1 MNPIYRHSFADVF
14 FKTGIINAN
23 TGALITSGDAV
34 QNRYYSTYVS
44 VSNVYPRVLLIN
56 TGVARGAF
64 YDSDKKFIS
73 SFIGVT
79 TGSVD
84 IPNNAYYLRFVVYKT
99 SYNAGTV
106 FARLGTATAQN
117 LVYGRKANPIY
128 KDDFAK
134 EYELETNQRF
144 YRAKLSGKISF
155 IRDDYDFINTRPFD
169 YEFLYGIDK
178 SNDGGK
184 TWVPYFSGKFMKT
197 DCTFV
202 DYDKKVTVQPD
213 VIDDYNEVLAGLEK
227 EYNLITLAPSIQRI
241 TINKRPL
248 IQIYV
253 PGDSIVSCFLGG
265 TNWEQ
270 DANATTDQS
279 LITKRGNLGGYNF
292 SLCNIL
298 KEIQITSNGSPAVI
312 SGLYTGRMATGA
324 SSDSF
329 EGKLYPELNVNYYIF
344 ISQQTI
350 KGTPFGI
357 AIVEIRKHSDDTVMF
372 RYTKTTQ
379 GPFDTLEFNLT
390 AVEGSGATGTMH
402 ADMKSYNIYAR
413 YLVDVDKIEDL
424 ETDQIATNDIVD
436 NNRNYRRVIGYA
448 IDVAFISNNFSD
460 TPTEWGLA
468 DNGKYFA
475 PPYSIY
481 EQTFYPIARSTWR
494 YASLWFGFYLM
505 DWILEEKARKAY
517 TLRDAFPVA
526 SCISVLLNQIAPGVT
541 HAATAEYS
549 QFLYSGN
556 NPISGLNFRLLVSQK
571 TNIINGEYQQPAQKA
586 PTTLQQFT
594 NMLRDCFKCYWFI
607 EDGKFKIEHIQ
618 YFRNGGSYS
627 GGAILS
633 HDLTKELNL
642 RNGKPWA
649 FNTSEYSFD
658 KVDLPERYQFEWM
671 DDVTEAFEGLPI
683 QVISKYVTPGK
694 VEEINISNFTSDIDM
709 MLLNPGNMSSD
720 GFALFAAVPPTSGS
734 QWILPFTKQTV
745 NGVEY
750 YLQNGYLAFINLQ
763 SPYWMYDLPARRVSI
778 NGSEV
783 YAYGIERKKKQ
794 TFSFPANDD
803 PNPMQLI
810 KTYIGNGQ
818 IDKLSVNLCSRSIKT
833 TLKYDTE

>member
-14 FKTGIINAN
+14 FKTGIINTN

-44 VSNVYPRVLLIN
+44 VSDVYPRVLLIN
-56 TGVARGAF
+56 AGVDRGAF

-117 LVYGRKANPIY
+117 LIYGRKANPIY
-128 KDDFAK
+128 KDDLAK

-213 VIDDYNEVLAGLEK
+213 TIDDYNEVLAGLEK

-270 DANATTDQS
+270 DANATTNQKA
-279 LITKRGNLGGYNF
+279 LVKTYHF
-292 SLCNIL
+292 ALCNIL
-298 KEIQITSNGSPAVI
+298 KEIQITSEGSPAVI
-312 SGLYTGRMATGA
+312 SGLYSGRMATGA
-324 SSDSF
+324 SADAF
-329 EGKLYPELNVNYYIF
+329 TGNLYPELNVNYYIY
-344 ISQQTI
+344 ISQQRTD
-350 KGTPFGI
+350 GLPVGI
-357 AIVEIRKHSDDTVMF
+357 VLVEIRRRSDDVAMF
-372 RYTKTTQ
+372 RYQKTTQ
-379 GPFDTLEFNLT
+379 EPFDTLQFDLQ
-390 AVEGSGATGTMH
+390 AVGGSGATGVMH

-413 YLVDVDKIEDL
+413 YLCDVEKIDDL
-424 ETDQIATNDIVD
+424 NTYPLPADDIVD
-436 NNRNYRRVIGYA
+436 NNRNYRRAIGYA

-481 EQTFYPIARSTWR
+481 GQTFYPIARSTWR
-494 YASLWFGFYLM
+494 YASLWFGFSLT
-505 DWILEEKARKAY
+505 DWILEERARKAY

-526 SCISVLLNQIAPGVT
+526 SCISVLLKQIAPDVT

-549 QFLYSGN
+549 QFLYGGN

-571 TNIINGEYQQPAQKA
+571 TNIINGEYQQPTQKA

-671 DDVTEAFEGLPI
+671 DDVTAAFEGLPI

-745 NGVEY
+745 NGVKY
-750 YLQNGYLAFINLQ
+750 FLQNGYLAFINLQ
-763 SPYWMYDLPARRVSI
+763 SLYWLYDLPARRVSI

-783 YAYGIERKKKQ
+783 YARGIERKKKQ
-794 TFSFPANDD
+794 TFSFPAIDD

-818 IDKLSVNLCSRSIKT
+818 VDKLSVNLHSRSIKT

>member
-1 MNPIYRHSFADVF
+1 MNPIYRFGFVNTFFVDGFAVGTDE
-14 FKTGIINAN
+14 TH
-23 TGALITSGDAV
+23 TSP
-34 QNRYYSTYVS
+34 NYSYTKEYIP
-44 VSNVYPRVLLIN
+44 VSNIYPRKLFMSSAPEN
-56 TGVARGAF
+56 AGVW
-64 YDSDKKFIS
+64 YDSNKKIIS
-73 SFIGVT
+73 NF
-79 TGSVD
+79 GSNPPAANVEFD
-84 IPNNAYYLRFVVYKT
+84 IPNNAYYVRVNFSLASRRAGTAWLRF
-99 SYNAGTV
+99 GTMDV
-106 FARLGTATAQN
+106 DNYIAPYIVHPN
-117 LVYGRKANPIY
+117 Y
-128 KDDFAK
+128 KDDLAK

-144 YRAKLSGKISF
+144 YRAKLSGKLSF
-155 IRDDYDFINTRPFD
+155 IRDDYDYINNKPFD
-169 YEFLYGIDK
+169 TTFLLQIEK

-184 TWVPYFSGKFMKT
+184 TWTSYFSGQFMKT

-202 DYDKKVTVQPD
+202 DYDKKITVQPD
-213 VIDDYNEVLAGLEK
+213 VIDEYNDVLAGLEK
-227 EYNLITLAPSIQRI
+227 EYNLITLAPTIQRI

-253 PGDSIVSCFLGG
+253 PGDSVVSCFLGG
-265 TNWEQ
+265 TNWAQ

-279 LITKRGNLGGYNF
+279 ALIQTYHF
-292 SLCNIL
+292 ALCNIL
-298 KEIQITSNGSPAVI
+298 KEIQITSHGSPAVI
-312 SGLYTGRMATGA
+312 SGLYSGRMATGA
-324 SSDSF
+324 TPGTF
-329 EGKLYPELNVNYYIF
+329 TGNLYPELNVNYYIF

-350 KGTPFGI
+350 EGTPFGI
-357 AIVEIRKHSDDTVMF
+357 AIVEIRKRSDDTVMF
-372 RYTKTTQ
+372 RYTKATQ
-379 GPFDTLEFNLT
+379 GPFDTLEFDLT

-413 YLVDVDKIEDL
+413 YLVDVDKIDDL

-481 EQTFYPIARSTWR
+481 GQTFYPIARSTWR

-671 DDVTEAFEGLPI
+671 DDVTAAFEGLPI

-734 QWILPFTKQTV
+734 QWILPFTRQTI

-750 YLQNGYLAFINLQ
+750 FLQNGYLAFINLQ

-794 TFSFPANDD
+794 TFSFPAIDD

-818 IDKLSVNLCSRSIKT
+818 VDKLSVNLHSRSIKA

>member
-1 MNPIYRHSFADVF
+1 MNPIYRFGFVNTFFVDGFAVGTDG
-14 FKTGIINAN
+14 TH
-23 TGALITSGDAV
+23 TSP
-34 QNRYYSTYVS
+34 NYSYTKEYIP
-44 VSNVYPRVLLIN
+44 VSNIYPRKLFMSSAPEN
-56 TGVARGAF
+56 AGVW
-64 YDSDKKFIS
+64 YDSNKNIIS
-73 SFIGVT
+73 NF
-79 TGSVD
+79 GSNPPAANVEFD
-84 IPNNAYYLRFVVYKT
+84 IPNNAYYVRVNFSLSSRR
-99 SYNAGTV
+99 AGS
-106 FARLGTATAQN
+106 AWLRLGTMDADNYIAPYIVHPN
-117 LVYGRKANPIY
+117 Y
-128 KDDFAK
+128 KDDLAK

-144 YRAKLSGKISF
+144 YRAKLSGKLSF
-155 IRDDYDFINTRPFD
+155 IRDDYDYINNKPFD
-169 YEFLYGIDK
+169 TTFLLLIEK

-184 TWVPYFSGKFMKT
+184 TWTSYYSGQFMKT
-197 DCTFV
+197 DCTFI

-213 VIDDYNEVLAGLEK
+213 TIDEYNDVLAGLEK
-227 EYNLITLAPSIQRI
+227 EYNLITLAPAIQRI

-270 DANATTDQS
+270 DANATTDQNA
-279 LITKRGNLGGYNF
+279 LVRTYHF
-292 SLCNIL
+292 ALCNIL
-298 KEIQITSNGSPAVI
+298 KEIQITSHGSPAVI

-324 SSDSF
+324 TPGVF
-329 EGKLYPELNVNYYIF
+329 AGNLYPELNVNYYIF
-344 ISQQTI
+344 IFQQTI
-350 KGTPFGI
+350 DGTPFGI
-357 AIVEIRKHSDDTVMF
+357 ALVEIRRRSDDVAMF
-372 RYTKTTQ
+372 RYQKATTA
-379 GPFDTLEFNLT
+379 PFDTLEFDLT

-413 YLVDVDKIEDL
+413 YLCDVETIGDL
-424 ETDQIATNDIVD
+424 NTYPLPTDDIVG
-436 NNRNYRRVIGYA
+436 NNINYRRAIGYA

-481 EQTFYPIARSTWR
+481 GQTFYPIARSTWR

-505 DWILEEKARKAY
+505 DWILEEQARKAY

-526 SCISVLLNQIAPGVT
+526 SCISVLLNQIAPGIK
-541 HAATAEYS
+541 HEATAEYS
-549 QFLYSGN
+549 QFLYGSS
-556 NPISGLNFRLLVSQK
+556 NPISGLTFRLLVSQK

-594 NMLRDCFKCYWFI
+594 NMLRDCFKCYWYI
-607 EDGKFKIEHIQ
+607 DGGKFKIEHIQ
-618 YFRNGGSYS
+618 FFKNGGSYG
-627 GGAILS
+627 GGAIIS
-633 HDLTKELNL
+633 RDLTKEINL
-642 RNGKPWA
+642 RNGLPWA

-658 KVDLPERYQFEWM
+658 KVDLAERYQFEWM
-671 DDVTEAFEGLPI
+671 DDVTTPFEGLPI

-694 VEEINISNFTSDIDM
+694 IEEINISNFTSDIDM
-709 MLLNPGNMSSD
+709 MLLNPSNMSSD

-734 QWILPFTKQTV
+734 QWILPFTRQTI

-750 YLQNGYLAFINLQ
+750 FLQNGYLAFINLQ
-763 SPYWMYDLPARRVSI
+763 SPYWMYDLPARRVSV

-794 TFSFPANDD
+794 TFSFPATDD

-818 IDKLSVNLCSRSIKT
+818 VDKLSVNLHSRSIKA

>member
-1 MNPIYRHSFADVF
+1 MNPIYRHSFVNAF
-14 FKTGIINAN
+14 LANGSISHITGNINGN
-23 TGALITSGDAV
+23 ST
-34 QNRYYSTYVS
+34 NFYYTRTFVP
-44 VSNVYPRVLLIN
+44 VGNVYPRKLFQN
-56 TGVARGAF
+56 FTTQSGGAF
-64 YDSDKKFIS
+64 YDSNKKI
-73 SFIGVT
+73 IGGW
-79 TGSVD
+79 GSNPSATNTEFD
-84 IPNNAYYLRFVVYKT
+84 IPSNAAYIRFNVIKAHYA
-99 SYNAGTV
+99 NGT
-106 FARLGTATAQN
+106 AWLRLGTLDAPNVLQGQT
-117 LVYGRKANPIY
+117 VHPIY
-128 KDDFAK
+128 KDDLAK

-144 YRAKLSGKISF
+144 YRAKLSGKITF
-155 IRDDYDFINTRPFD
+155 VRDDYDYINRQSFD
-169 YEFLYGIDK
+169 NEFLYCIEK
-178 SNDGGK
+178 SDDGGR
-184 TWVPYFSGKFMKT
+184 TWFQYFQGKFMKT
-197 DCTFV
+197 DCTFT
-202 DYDKKVTVQPD
+202 DYDKKVVVQPD
-213 VIDDYNEVLAGLEK
+213 AIDDYNDVLAGLEK
-227 EYNLITLAPSIQRI
+227 EYNLITLAPTIQRI

-253 PGDSIVSCFLGG
+253 PGDSVVSCFLGG

-270 DANATTDQS
+270 DANATTDQNA
-279 LITKRGNLGGYNF
+279 LVQTYHF
-292 SLCNIL
+292 ALCNIL

-312 SGLYTGRMATGA
+312 SGLYTGRMATG
-324 SSDSF
+324 SSADTF
-329 EGKLYPELNVNYYIF
+329 EGKLYPELNVNYYIY
-344 ISQQTI
+344 ISQQRI
-350 KGTPFGI
+350 NGGLPFGI
-357 AIVEIRKHSDDTVMF
+357 ALVEIRRQSDDVAMF
-372 RYTKTTQ
+372 RYSKATTS
-379 GPFDTLEFNLT
+379 PFDTLEFDLT

-413 YLVDVDKIEDL
+413 YLCDVEKIGDL
-424 ETDQIATNDIVD
+424 NTYPLPADDIVD
-436 NNRNYRRVIGYA
+436 NNRNYRRAIGYA

-475 PPYSIY
+475 PPYSIFG
-481 EQTFYPIARSTWR
+481 QTFYPIARSTWR

-526 SCISVLLNQIAPGVT
+526 SCISVLLNQIAPGIT

-671 DDVTEAFEGLPI
+671 DDVTAAFEGLPI

-734 QWILPFTKQTV
+734 QWILPFTRQTI

-750 YLQNGYLAFINLQ
+750 FLQNGYLAFINLQ
-763 SPYWMYDLPARRVSI
+763 SPYWLYDLPARRVSI

-818 IDKLSVNLCSRSIKT
+818 VDKLSVNLCSRNIKA

>member
-1 MNPIYRHSFADVF
+1 MNPIYRFGFVNTFFVDGFAVGTDG
-14 FKTGIINAN
+14 TH
-23 TGALITSGDAV
+23 TSP
-34 QNRYYSTYVS
+34 NYSYTKEYIP
-44 VSNVYPRVLLIN
+44 VSNIYPRKLFMSSAPEN
-56 TGVARGAF
+56 AGVW
-64 YDSDKKFIS
+64 YDSNKNIIS
-73 SFIGVT
+73 NF
-79 TGSVD
+79 GSNPPAANVEFD
-84 IPNNAYYLRFVVYKT
+84 IPNNAYYVRVNFSLSSRR
-99 SYNAGTV
+99 AGS
-106 FARLGTATAQN
+106 AWLRLGTMDADNYIAPYIVHPN
-117 LVYGRKANPIY
+117 Y
-128 KDDFAK
+128 KDDLAK

-144 YRAKLSGKISF
+144 YRAKLSGKLSF
-155 IRDDYDFINTRPFD
+155 IRDDYDYINNKPFD
-169 YEFLYGIDK
+169 TTFLLLIEK

-184 TWVPYFSGKFMKT
+184 TWTSYYSGQFMKT
-197 DCTFV
+197 DCTFI

-213 VIDDYNEVLAGLEK
+213 TIDEYNDVLAGLEK
-227 EYNLITLAPSIQRI
+227 EYNLITLAPAIQRI

-270 DANATTDQS
+270 DANATTDQNA
-279 LITKRGNLGGYNF
+279 LVRTYHF
-292 SLCNIL
+292 ALCNIL
-298 KEIQITSNGSPAVI
+298 KEIQITSHGSPAVI

-324 SSDSF
+324 TPGVF
-329 EGKLYPELNVNYYIF
+329 TGNLYPELNVNYYIF
-344 ISQQTI
+344 IFQQTI
-350 KGTPFGI
+350 DGTPFGI
-357 AIVEIRKHSDDTVMF
+357 ALVEIRRRSDDVAMF
-372 RYTKTTQ
+372 RYQKATTA
-379 GPFDTLEFNLT
+379 PFDTLEFDLT

-413 YLVDVDKIEDL
+413 YLCDVETIGDL
-424 ETDQIATNDIVD
+424 NTYPLPTDDIVD
-436 NNRNYRRVIGYA
+436 NNRNYRRAIGYT

-481 EQTFYPIARSTWR
+481 GQTFYPIARSTWR

-505 DWILEEKARKAY
+505 DWILEEQARKAY

-526 SCISVLLNQIAPGVT
+526 SCISVLLNQIAPGIK
-541 HAATAEYS
+541 HEATAEYS
-549 QFLYSGN
+549 QFLYGSS
-556 NPISGLNFRLLVSQK
+556 NPISGLTFRLLVSQK

-594 NMLRDCFKCYWFI
+594 NMLRDCFKCYWYI
-607 EDGKFKIEHIQ
+607 DGGKFKIEHIQ
-618 YFRNGGSYS
+618 FFKNGGSYG
-627 GGAILS
+627 GGAIIS
-633 HDLTKELNL
+633 RDLTKEINL
-642 RNGKPWA
+642 RNGLPWA

-658 KVDLPERYQFEWM
+658 KVDLAERYQFEWM
-671 DDVTEAFEGLPI
+671 DDVTTPFEGLPI

-694 VEEINISNFTSDIDM
+694 IEEINISNFTSDIDM

-734 QWILPFTKQTV
+734 QWILPFTRQTI

-750 YLQNGYLAFINLQ
+750 FLQNGYLAFINLQ
-763 SPYWMYDLPARRVSI
+763 SPYWMYDLPARRVSV

-794 TFSFPANDD
+794 TFSFPATDD

-818 IDKLSVNLCSRSIKT
+818 VDKLSVNLHSRSIKA

>member
-1 MNPIYRHSFADVF
+1 MNPIYRHSFVNAF
-14 FKTGIINAN
+14 LANGAISHTTGNINGN
-23 TGALITSGDAV
+23 STKF
-34 QNRYYSTYVS
+34 YYTRTFVP
-44 VSNVYPRVLLIN
+44 VGNVYPRKLFQN
-56 TGVARGAF
+56 FTTQSGGAF
-64 YDSDKKFIS
+64 YDSNKKI
-73 SFIGVT
+73 IGGW
-79 TGSVD
+79 GSDPSATNTEFD
-84 IPNNAYYLRFVVYKT
+84 IPSNAAYIRFNVSKAQYA
-99 SYNAGTV
+99 NGT
-106 FARLGTATAQN
+106 AWLRLGTLDAPNVLQGQT
-117 LVYGRKANPIY
+117 VHPIY
-128 KDDFAK
+128 KDDLAK

-144 YRAKLSGKISF
+144 YRAKLSGKITF
-155 IRDDYDFINTRPFD
+155 VRDDYDYINRQSFD
-169 YEFLYGIDK
+169 NEFLYCIEK
-178 SNDGGK
+178 SDDGGR
-184 TWVPYFSGKFMKT
+184 TWFQYFQGKFMKT
-197 DCTFV
+197 DCTFT
-202 DYDKKVTVQPD
+202 DYDKKVVVQPD
-213 VIDDYNEVLAGLEK
+213 AIDDYNDVLAGLEK
-227 EYNLITLAPSIQRI
+227 EYNLITLAPTIQRI

-253 PGDSIVSCFLGG
+253 PGDSVVSCFLGG

-270 DANATTDQS
+270 DANATTDQNA
-279 LITKRGNLGGYNF
+279 LVQTYHF
-292 SLCNIL
+292 ALCNIL

-324 SSDSF
+324 SADVF
-329 EGKLYPELNVNYYIF
+329 EGKLYPELNVNYYIY
-344 ISQQTI
+344 ISQQRI
-350 KGTPFGI
+350 NGGLPFGI
-357 AIVEIRKHSDDTVMF
+357 AVVEIRKQSDDTVMF
-372 RYTKTTQ
+372 RYQKVTQ
-379 GPFDTLEFNLT
+379 EPFDTLEFDLT

-413 YLVDVDKIEDL
+413 YLCDVEKIEDL
-424 ETDQIATNDIVD
+424 NTYPLPADDIVD
-436 NNRNYRRVIGYA
+436 NNRNYRRAIGYA

-481 EQTFYPIARSTWR
+481 GQTFYPIARSTWR

-526 SCISVLLNQIAPGVT
+526 SCISVLLNQIAPGIT

-671 DDVTEAFEGLPI
+671 DDVTAAFEGLPI

-734 QWILPFTKQTV
+734 QWILPFTRQTI

-750 YLQNGYLAFINLQ
+750 FLQNGYLAFINLQ
-763 SPYWMYDLPARRVSI
+763 SPYWLYDLPARRVSI

-783 YAYGIERKKKQ
+783 YARGIERKKKQ

-810 KTYIGNGQ
+810 KTYLGNGQ
-818 IDKLSVNLCSRSIKT
+818 VDKLSVNLCSRSIKT

>member
-1 MNPIYRHSFADVF
+1 MNPIYRHSFVNAF
-14 FKTGIINAN
+14 LANGAISHITGNINGN
-23 TGALITSGDAV
+23 ST
-34 QNRYYSTYVS
+34 NFYYTRTFVP
-44 VSNVYPRVLLIN
+44 VGNVYPRKLFQN
-56 TGVARGAF
+56 FTTQSGGAF
-64 YDSDKKFIS
+64 YDSNKKI
-73 SFIGVT
+73 IGGW
-79 TGSVD
+79 GSDPSATNTEFD
-84 IPNNAYYLRFVVYKT
+84 IPSNAAYIRFNVIKAHYA
-99 SYNAGTV
+99 NGT
-106 FARLGTATAQN
+106 AWLRLGTLDAPNVLQGQT
-117 LVYGRKANPIY
+117 VHPIY
-128 KDDFAK
+128 KDDLAK
-134 EYELETNQRF
+134 EYELENNQRF
-144 YRAKLSGKISF
+144 YRAKLSGKITF
-155 IRDDYDFINTRPFD
+155 VRDDYDYINRQSFD
-169 YEFLYGIDK
+169 NEFLYCIEK
-178 SNDGGK
+178 SDDGGR
-184 TWVPYFSGKFMKT
+184 TWFQYFQGKFMKT
-197 DCTFV
+197 DCTFT
-202 DYDKKVTVQPD
+202 DYDKKVVVQPD
-213 VIDDYNEVLAGLEK
+213 AIDDYNDVLAGLEK
-227 EYNLITLAPSIQRI
+227 EYNLITLAPTIQRI

-253 PGDSIVSCFLGG
+253 PGDSVVSCFLGG

-270 DANATTDQS
+270 DANATTDQNA
-279 LITKRGNLGGYNF
+279 LVQTYNF
-292 SLCNIL
+292 ALCNIL
-298 KEIQITSNGSPAVI
+298 KEIQITSHGSPAVI

-324 SSDSF
+324 SADVF
-329 EGKLYPELNVNYYIF
+329 KGKLYPELNVNYYIY
-344 ISQQTI
+344 ISQQRI
-350 KGTPFGI
+350 NGGLPFGI
-357 AIVEIRKHSDDTVMF
+357 AVVEIRKQSDDTVMF
-372 RYTKTTQ
+372 RYQKVTQ
-379 GPFDTLEFNLT
+379 EPFDTLEFDLT

-413 YLVDVDKIEDL
+413 YLCDVEKIDDL
-424 ETDQIATNDIVD
+424 NTYPLPADDIVD
-436 NNRNYRRVIGYA
+436 NNRNYRRAIGYV

-481 EQTFYPIARSTWR
+481 GQTYYPIARSTWR

-505 DWILEEKARKAY
+505 DWLLEEKARKEY

-526 SCISVLLNQIAPGVT
+526 SCISVLLNQIAPGIT

-658 KVDLPERYQFEWM
+658 KADLPERYQFEWM
-671 DDVTEAFEGLPI
+671 DDVTAAFEGLPI

-734 QWILPFTKQTV
+734 QWILPFTRQTI

-750 YLQNGYLAFINLQ
+750 LLQNGYLAFINLQ
-763 SPYWMYDLPARRVSI
+763 SPYWLYDLPARRVSI

-818 IDKLSVNLCSRSIKT
+818 VDKLSVNLCSRNIKA

>member
-1 MNPIYRHSFADVF
+1 MNPIYRFGFVNTFFVDGFAV
-14 FKTGIINAN
+14 GIDE
-23 TGALITSGDAV
+23 THTSP
-34 QNRYYSTYVS
+34 NYSYTKEYIP
-44 VSNVYPRVLLIN
+44 VSNIYPRKLFMSSAPEN
-56 TGVARGAF
+56 AGVW
-64 YDSDKKFIS
+64 YDSNKNIIS
-73 SFIGVT
+73 NF
-79 TGSVD
+79 GSNPPAANVEFD
-84 IPNNAYYLRFVVYKT
+84 IPNNAYYVRVNFSLSSRR
-99 SYNAGTV
+99 AGS
-106 FARLGTATAQN
+106 AWLRLGTMDADNYIAPYIVHPN
-117 LVYGRKANPIY
+117 Y
-128 KDDFAK
+128 KDDLAK

-144 YRAKLSGKISF
+144 YRAKLSGKLSF
-155 IRDDYDFINTRPFD
+155 IRDDYDYINNKPFD
-169 YEFLYGIDK
+169 TTFLLLIEK

-184 TWVPYFSGKFMKT
+184 TWTSYYSGQFMKT
-197 DCTFV
+197 DCTFI

-213 VIDDYNEVLAGLEK
+213 TIDEYNDVLAGLEK
-227 EYNLITLAPSIQRI
+227 EYNLITLAPAIQRI

-270 DANATTDQS
+270 DANATTDQNA
-279 LITKRGNLGGYNF
+279 LVRTYHF
-292 SLCNIL
+292 ALCNIL
-298 KEIQITSNGSPAVI
+298 KEIQITSHGSPAVI
-312 SGLYTGRMATGA
+312 SGLYTGRMATGTTPGV
-324 SSDSF
+324 F
-329 EGKLYPELNVNYYIF
+329 TGNLYPELNVNYYIF

-350 KGTPFGI
+350 DGTPFGI
-357 AIVEIRKHSDDTVMF
+357 ALVEIRRRSDDVAMF
-372 RYTKTTQ
+372 RYQKATTA
-379 GPFDTLEFNLT
+379 PFDTLEFDLT

-413 YLVDVDKIEDL
+413 YLCDVETIGDL
-424 ETDQIATNDIVD
+424 NTYSLPIDDIVD
-436 NNRNYRRVIGYA
+436 NNRNYRRAIGYA

-481 EQTFYPIARSTWR
+481 GQTFYPIARSTWR

-505 DWILEEKARKAY
+505 DWILEEQARKAY

-526 SCISVLLNQIAPGVT
+526 SCISVLLNQIAPGIK
-541 HAATAEYS
+541 HEATAEYS
-549 QFLYSGN
+549 QFLYGSS
-556 NPISGLNFRLLVSQK
+556 NPISGLTFRLLVSQK

-594 NMLRDCFKCYWFI
+594 NMLRDCFKCYWYI
-607 EDGKFKIEHIQ
+607 DGGKFKIEHIQ
-618 YFRNGGSYS
+618 FFKNGGSYG
-627 GGAILS
+627 GGAIIS
-633 HDLTKELNL
+633 RDLTKEINL
-642 RNGKPWA
+642 RNGLPWA

-658 KVDLPERYQFEWM
+658 KVDLAERYQFEWM
-671 DDVTEAFEGLPI
+671 DDVTTPFEGLPI

-694 VEEINISNFTSDIDM
+694 IEEINISNFTSDIDM

-734 QWILPFTKQTV
+734 QWILPFTRQTI

-750 YLQNGYLAFINLQ
+750 FLQNGYLAFINLQ
-763 SPYWMYDLPARRVSI
+763 SPYWMYDLPARRVSV

-794 TFSFPANDD
+794 TFSFPATDD

-818 IDKLSVNLCSRSIKT
+818 VDKLSVNLHSRSIKA

>member
-1 MNPIYRHSFADVF
+1 MNPIYRFGFVNTFFVDGFAVGTDG
-14 FKTGIINAN
+14 TH
-23 TGALITSGDAV
+23 TSP
-34 QNRYYSTYVS
+34 NYSYTKEYIP
-44 VSNVYPRVLLIN
+44 VSNIYPRKLFMSSAPEN
-56 TGVARGAF
+56 AGVW
-64 YDSDKKFIS
+64 YDSNKNIIS
-73 SFIGVT
+73 NF
-79 TGSVD
+79 GSNPPAANVEFD
-84 IPNNAYYLRFVVYKT
+84 IPNNAYYVRVNFSLASRR
-99 SYNAGTV
+99 AGS
-106 FARLGTATAQN
+106 AWLRLGTMDADNYIAPYIVHPN
-117 LVYGRKANPIY
+117 Y
-128 KDDFAK
+128 KDDLAK

-144 YRAKLSGKISF
+144 YRAKLSGKLSF
-155 IRDDYDFINTRPFD
+155 IRDDYDYINNKPFD
-169 YEFLYGIDK
+169 TTFLLLIEK

-184 TWVPYFSGKFMKT
+184 TWTSYYSGQFMKT
-197 DCTFV
+197 DCTFI

-213 VIDDYNEVLAGLEK
+213 TIDEYNDVLAGLEK

-253 PGDSIVSCFLGG
+253 PGDSVVSCFLGG

-270 DANATTDQS
+270 DANATTDQNA
-279 LITKRGNLGGYNF
+279 LVRTYHF
-292 SLCNIL
+292 ALCNIL

-324 SSDSF
+324 SADAF
-329 EGKLYPELNVNYYIF
+329 EGKLYPELNVNYYIY
-344 ISQQTI
+344 ILQQRI
-350 KGTPFGI
+350 DGVPFG
-357 AIVEIRKHSDDTVMF
+357 AALVEIRRQSDDVAMF
-372 RYTKTTQ
+372 RYQKITTS
-379 GPFDTLEFNLT
+379 PFDTLEFDLT
-390 AVEGSGATGTMH
+390 AIEGSGATGTMH

-413 YLVDVDKIEDL
+413 YLCDVEKINDL
-424 ETDQIATNDIVD
+424 NTYLLPADDIVD
-436 NNRNYRRVIGYA
+436 NNRNYRRAIGYA

-481 EQTFYPIARSTWR
+481 GQTFYPIARSTWR

-526 SCISVLLNQIAPGVT
+526 SCISVLLNEIAPGVK
-541 HAATAEYS
+541 HEATAEYS

-607 EDGKFKIEHIQ
+607 EGGKFKIEHVQ
-618 YFRNGGSYS
+618 YFKNGGSY
-627 GGAILS
+627 GGNVVVS
-633 HDLTKELNL
+633 RDLTQEINL
-642 RNGKPWA
+642 RNGKAWA

-658 KVDLPERYQFEWM
+658 KVDLAERYQFEWM
-671 DDVTEAFEGLPI
+671 DDVTTPFEGYPI

-694 VEEINISNFTSDIDM
+694 IEEINISNFTSDIDM

-734 QWILPFTKQTV
+734 QWILPFTRQTI
-745 NGVEY
+745 NDVEY
-750 YLQNGYLAFINLQ
+750 FLQNGYLAFINLQ
-763 SPYWMYDLPARRVSI
+763 QPYWMYDLPARRVNI
-778 NGSEV
+778 NSTDI

-794 TFSFPANDD
+794 TLNFPAYDD

-810 KTYIGNGQ
+810 KTYLGNGQ
-818 IDKLSVNLCSRSIKT
+818 VDKLSVNLHSRSIKA

>member
-1 MNPIYRHSFADVF
+1 MNPIYRHSFVNAF
-14 FKTGIINAN
+14 LANGAISHITGNINGN
-23 TGALITSGDAV
+23 STKF
-34 QNRYYSTYVS
+34 YYTRTFVP
-44 VSNVYPRVLLIN
+44 VWTVYPRKLFQN
-56 TGVARGAF
+56 FTTQSGGAF
-64 YDSDKKFIS
+64 YDSNKKI
-73 SFIGVT
+73 IGGW
-79 TGSVD
+79 GSDPSATNTEFD
-84 IPNNAYYLRFVVYKT
+84 IPSNAAYIRFNVIKAHYA
-99 SYNAGTV
+99 NGT
-106 FARLGTATAQN
+106 AWLRLGTLDAPNVLQGQT
-117 LVYGRKANPIY
+117 VHPIY
-128 KDDFAK
+128 KDDLAK

-144 YRAKLSGKISF
+144 YRAKLSGKITF
-155 IRDDYDFINTRPFD
+155 VRDDYDYINRQSFD
-169 YEFLYGIDK
+169 NEFLYCIEK
-178 SNDGGK
+178 SDDGGR
-184 TWVPYFSGKFMKT
+184 TWFQYFQGKFMKT
-197 DCTFV
+197 DCTFT
-202 DYDKKVTVQPD
+202 DYDKKVVVQPD
-213 VIDDYNEVLAGLEK
+213 AIDDYNDVLAGLEK
-227 EYNLITLAPSIQRI
+227 EYNLITLAPTIQRI

-253 PGDSIVSCFLGG
+253 PGDSVVSCFLGG
-265 TNWEQ
+265 TNWQQ
-270 DANATTDQS
+270 DANATTEQNA
-279 LITKRGNLGGYNF
+279 LVQTYHF
-292 SLCNIL
+292 ALCNIL
-298 KEIQITSNGSPAVI
+298 KEIQITSDGSPAVI
-312 SGLYTGRMATGA
+312 SGLYTGRMATG
-324 SSDSF
+324 SSADTF
-329 EGKLYPELNVNYYIF
+329 EGKLYPELNVNYYIY
-344 ISQQTI
+344 ISQQRI
-350 KGTPFGI
+350 NGGLPFGI
-357 AIVEIRKHSDDTVMF
+357 ALVEIRRQSNDVAMF
-372 RYTKTTQ
+372 RYSKATTS
-379 GPFDTLEFNLT
+379 PFDTLEFDLT
-390 AVEGSGATGTMH
+390 AVKGSGATGTMH

-413 YLVDVDKIEDL
+413 YLCDVEKIDDL
-424 ETDQIATNDIVD
+424 NTYPLPADDIVD
-436 NNRNYRRVIGYA
+436 NNRNYRRAIGYA
-448 IDVAFISNNFSD
+448 IDVAFISNKFSD

-481 EQTFYPIARSTWR
+481 GQTFYPIARSTWR

-505 DWILEEKARKAY
+505 DWLLEKKARKEY

-526 SCISVLLNQIAPGVT
+526 SCISVLLNQIAPGIT

-549 QFLYSGN
+549 QFLYGSY

-627 GGAILS
+627 GGVVLS

-658 KVDLPERYQFEWM
+658 KVDLPERYQFKWM
-671 DDVTEAFEGLPI
+671 DDVTAAFEGLPI

-694 VEEINISNFTSDIDM
+694 VEDVNVSNFTSDIDL

-734 QWILPFTKQTV
+734 QWILPFTRQTV
-745 NGVEY
+745 NWVEY
-750 YLQNGYLAFINLQ
+750 FLQNGYLAFINLQ
-763 SPYWMYDLPARRVSI
+763 SQYWLYDLPARRVSI

-783 YAYGIERKKKQ
+783 YARGIERKKKQ

-810 KTYIGNGQ
+810 KTYLGNGQ
-818 IDKLSVNLCSRSIKT
+818 VDKLSVNLCSRSIKT